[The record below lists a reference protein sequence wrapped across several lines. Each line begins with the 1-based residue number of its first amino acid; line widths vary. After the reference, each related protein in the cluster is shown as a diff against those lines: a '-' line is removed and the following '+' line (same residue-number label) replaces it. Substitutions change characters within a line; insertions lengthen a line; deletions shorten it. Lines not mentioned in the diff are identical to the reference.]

1 MAGNGLWLAHRD
13 IRRKDRF
20 HARGS
25 DWFRAS
31 RLESITGNRAIAAL
45 LLDGTVAQERIRV
58 FAENAQSRLPW
69 NSVTLL
75 PPVTDAAKIIC
86 LGLNYKDHAT
96 ETKMALPTFPS
107 IFLRTQTT
115 LVGHGSPIVRPKNST
130 QLDYEGELVAVI
142 GRRARHIRKPDS
154 LDYVAGY
161 SIFNDASIRDF
172 QLRTS
177 QWTIGKNFDR
187 TGGFGPELVTADE
200 LPPGATGLR
209 LQTRL
214 NGDVLQNANTTDM
227 VFGVARTIELLS
239 ACMTLGPGDLLVMG
253 TPSGVGL
260 SRQPQLWMKPG
271 DTCEVEIEG
280 IGTLTNPIIEDT
292 A

>member
-1 MAGNGLWLAHRD
+1 
-13 IRRKDRF
+13 
-20 HARGS
+20 
-25 DWFRAS
+25 
-31 RLESITGNRAIAAL
+31 
-45 LLDGTVAQERIRV
+45 LDGTVAQERIRV